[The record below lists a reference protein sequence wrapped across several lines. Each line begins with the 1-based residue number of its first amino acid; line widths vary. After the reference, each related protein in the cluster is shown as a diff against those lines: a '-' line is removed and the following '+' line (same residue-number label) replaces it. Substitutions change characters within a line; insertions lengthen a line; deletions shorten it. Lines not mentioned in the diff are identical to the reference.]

1 MRLSHFAV
9 WLFPMVLA
17 AGIVS
22 GQTYPTKPVRILTSA
37 PGGTSDFTSRIVAQ
51 GLTASLGQPVIVDNR
66 AGGVAIAEPVSKA
79 TPDGYTLLIDGA
91 TMWVPPL
98 MQKMPYD
105 PVSDFAPISLIVSL
119 PNVLVVHPSLPV
131 KSVKELISLA
141 KAKPGALSYGSTP
154 PGGSV
159 HLSTELFNI
168 MAGIKTVRISYKGAG
183 PAVVALIGGEVQLMF
198 SSAISVLPHMK
209 SGRLRALGVAS
220 LKPSAL
226 LPGVPPVAASL
237 PGYEAV
243 AFFGIFA
250 PAKTP
255 DALIKR
261 LNQEIV
267 QIVNRPDV
275 KEKFSN
281 AGGEAVGSSPEEL
294 AAAVR
299 TDMAKWGKVIKD
311 GNIRAE

>member
-1 MRLSHFAV
+1 MRLLHFAV
-9 WLFPMVLA
+9 WLFPMVFG

-22 GQTYPTKPVRILTSA
+22 GQAYPTKPVRIFASA

-66 AGGVAIAEPVSKA
+66 AGGAAIAEPVSKA

-91 TMWVPPL
+91 TLWVPPL

-119 PNVLVVHPSLPV
+119 PNVLVVHPALPV

-141 KAKPGALSYGSTP
+141 KARPGALSYGSTP

-159 HLSTELFNI
+159 HLSTELFNM
-168 MAGIKTVRISYKGAG
+168 MAGIKTVRISNKGAG
-183 PAVVALIGGEVQLMF
+183 PAIVALIGGEVQLMF

-209 SGRLRALGVAS
+209 SGRLKALGVAS

-255 DALIKR
+255 EALIKR

-281 AGGEAVGSSPEEL
+281 AGGEAIGSSPEEL